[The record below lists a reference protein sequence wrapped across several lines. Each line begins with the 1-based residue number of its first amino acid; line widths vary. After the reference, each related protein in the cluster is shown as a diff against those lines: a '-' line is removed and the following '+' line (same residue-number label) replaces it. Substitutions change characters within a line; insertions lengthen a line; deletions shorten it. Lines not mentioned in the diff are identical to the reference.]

1 MSDIWADLLAKTNL
15 SANDL
20 ATAINQ
26 LMANERLIKGGVAA
40 TTPSTTIEALGSG
53 LSALQASLGFEV
65 QTMTGTLSLSDSNK
79 RRQRL
84 VVNGADRIVK
94 LPSASILKG
103 DQWELENPSIDYSV
117 DVQGS
122 SSGTVW
128 KFWEGSLI
136 VQANQDTPTTSAHWD
151 IVRKWTAPVNAICSG
166 AVNNWSANS
175 PVIFPTVSETHA
187 GTYDTSTGKVTIKK
201 SGWYS
206 FSCYINS
213 SMASGSYLSVSGVN
227 NAVETERAFATS
239 TSANHIIGSGTFM
252 LAAGA
257 TYYVIGSA
265 SSAASG
271 SPRIMQ
277 IMLVGY

>member
-1 MSDIWADLLAKTNL
+1 MADIWADLVAKTNL
-15 SANDL
+15 SANDI

-26 LMANERLIKGGVAA
+26 LIANERLMKGGVAA
-40 TTPSTTIEALGSG
+40 TTPSTTIEDLGSG

-84 VVNGADRIVK
+84 AVNGADRIVK
-94 LPSASILKG
+94 LPSTSILKG

-151 IVRKWTAPVNAICSG
+151 IVRKWTAPVNAICTG
-166 AVNNWSANS
+166 TVNNWAANA
-175 PVIFPTVSETHA
+175 PVVLPTVSETHS
-187 GTYDTSTGKVTIKK
+187 GTYNTSTGKVTIKK
-201 SGWYS
+201 SGWYQ
-206 FSCYINS
+206 FSACING
-213 SMASGSYLSVSGVN
+213 SMSDGAYLSVSGVDY
-227 NAVETERAFATS
+227 AGEPDKAFAF
-239 TSANHIIGSGTFM
+239 AAVGGHVWGSGVFF
-252 LAAGA
+252 LNGGGE
-257 TYYVIGSA
+257 YYVIGSA

-271 SPRIMQ
+271 NPRVMQ